1 MKPRQS
7 PRQPVVKPATKVARF
22 TPREPR
28 QTPQQAKS
36 NASKVSPKRA
46 AASATQQVSS
56 RLAAV
61 REHIANL
68 RLALEGLVDLGLC
81 VASVDMLNG
90 RGKPVL
96 TMAPSPYLH
105 RICHPVHIGQKQIG
119 NTRFLRFTAEFGGV
133 TLDWWESVREAA

>member
-1 MKPRQS
+1 LAQREKRPQHTDKPKVVPITQRPRQ
-7 PRQPVVKPATKVARF
+7 Q
-22 TPREPR
+22 
-28 QTPQQAKS
+28 
-36 NASKVSPKRA
+36 
-46 AASATQQVSS
+46 SAETLTNT

-81 VASVDMLNG
+81 VERVDMLNG

-133 TLDWWESVREAA
+133 TLDWWESGRVAA